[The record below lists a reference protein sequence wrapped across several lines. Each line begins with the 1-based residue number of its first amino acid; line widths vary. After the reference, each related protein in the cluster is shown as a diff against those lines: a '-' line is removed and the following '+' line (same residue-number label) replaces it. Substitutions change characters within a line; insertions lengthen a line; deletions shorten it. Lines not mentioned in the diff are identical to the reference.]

1 MIHFIRFLPLV
12 FLFASAL
19 DTRGEL
25 PAQPL
30 VTKGKVLFSDNFE
43 RREPGPAWEGSMR
56 SFTIVDG
63 ALKGGHPPGVHGAIA
78 AIQTGFKDGIIEFRF
93 RFEGAAA
100 INAVCDDKAWQGSHA
115 GHICRVSITPRVI
128 RLGDD
133 KEGGMRNDIL
143 EMRKD
148 PARKAEM
155 EKLLIGRTAAFPA
168 KIEPQTWH
176 RITIEIAG
184 DKMRVSLDD
193 KPIGYL
199 QSPGIAHPT
208 KTRFHFTVNGK
219 DAMLDDVRIFA
230 AASTGK

>member
-1 MIHFIRFLPLV
+1 MINFIRFLPLA

-43 RREPGPAWEGSMR
+43 RSDIGSAWETSVR
-56 SFTIVDG
+56 SFTIENG

-78 AIQTGFKDGIIEFRF
+78 AIKADLKDGIIEFRF

-100 INAVCDDKAWQGSHA
+100 INAVCDDKAWTGSNA

-133 KEGGMRNDIL
+133 KEGGMRNDII
-143 EMRKD
+143 EIRKD
-148 PARKAEM
+148 PARKAEAD
-155 EKLLIGRTAAFPA
+155 KLLAGRTAAFPVQ
-168 KIEPQTWH
+168 IEPQKWYRLTM
-176 RITIEIAG
+176 EIAG
-184 DKMRVSLDD
+184 DGMRVSLDD